1 MKPWQNDIFN
11 LYVEQRG
18 RAGRNVGKYH
28 PKLKGT
34 RQDVRTAGLS
44 VPSRDAPNFIA
55 TLLYNLNIFD
65 DAEADSIIRATTSP
79 ERGESLMQSLEDHS
93 DEIRERQDE
102 ISNAYEEEL
111 TKYVNRAKINRGRG
125 GKGSKGRTDRYEAQ
139 AAAIEMAK
147 QQKELLKQ
155 MKSQGVDAATS
166 IEDAILN
173 SMESSKDETLVSM
186 QIKDLTDADGLIDT
200 IEKLG
205 VDKSDIGVER
215 VPQGVVVDFF
225 ISTNSR
231 IGRDFESIPP
241 TEIDD
246 MFSRFSS
253 SGEVVVEVLPPD
265 DISDAITGLKSSLSR
280 PDRESKGETYDEP
293 EKQDSEAEFDPETS
307 GEIPTVSS
315 ADADEDA
322 RPTEDDFDDV
332 GVAYDPSYDKDDADE
347 FDMEG
352 SDYDPMNPYDEDRY
366 ENEEGEHTCEEC
378 DGKGHKNY
386 PHEGEMEY
394 DTCRSCGGSGKTNK
408 PSHYGED
415 EEGDKPDFLDLDGD
429 GDKEESMKQAAK
441 DADKNKKET
450 NHHGDENNEYRE
462 RRDPREPF
470 EDMGYTEDEDE
481 DIVYEDIIDGDEVK
495 IKIERRFTGDEW
507 VVSVTSKETG
517 RVGSDINKDKDKAF
531 DNAVREYKYL
541 KRATPEHLGDEDIM
555 MMGGYEGN
563 EENINE
569 GHKMSPQQANQWMT
583 QQRNERVRNY
593 MKHDERWKG
602 YY

>member
-1 MKPWQNDIFN
+1 MKPWQNDIFS

-34 RQDVRTAGLS
+34 RQDVRSAGLS

-55 TLLYNLNIFD
+55 TLLYNLDIFD
-65 DAEADSIIRATTSP
+65 DAEADSIIRATSSP
-79 ERGESLMQSLEDHS
+79 ARGESLMQSLEAHS
-93 DEIRERQDE
+93 DEIIKRQDD

-125 GKGSKGRTDRYEAQ
+125 GKGSKGRTERYEAQ
-139 AAAIEMAK
+139 AAAIEIAK

-173 SMESSKDETLVSM
+173 SMESTKDETLVSM
-186 QIKDLTDADGLIDT
+186 QIRGLTDADGLIDT

-215 VPQGVVVDFF
+215 VSGGVVVDFF

-265 DISDAITGLKSSLSR
+265 DIADAISGLKSSLSQ
-280 PDRESKGETYDEP
+280 PDRKSKGETYDEP
-293 EKQDSEAEFDPETS
+293 EKEDSEVEFDPKTS
-307 GEIPTVSS
+307 GEVPTVTSV
-315 ADADEDA
+315 DDDEDF
-322 RPTEDDFDDV
+322 RPTEDDFDEV
-332 GVAYDPSYDKDDADE
+332 GVAYDPSFSREDDYDVDSE
-347 FDMEG
+347 DMN
-352 SDYDPMNPYDEDRY
+352 YDPMNPYDEDRF
-366 ENEEGEHTCEEC
+366 EDEEGERECEEC
-378 DGKGHKNY
+378 DGEGGKEY
-386 PHEGEMEY
+386 PYQGEMEWE
-394 DTCRSCGGSGKTNK
+394 TCRSCKGSGKTNQ
-408 PSHYGED
+408 PSRYGED
-415 EEGDKPDFLDLDGD
+415 RYENEEAKPDYIDIDGD
-429 GDKEESMKQAAK
+429 GDKEEPMKKAAK
-441 DADKNKKET
+441 EREE
-450 NHHGDENNEYRE
+450 EN
-462 RRDPREPF
+462 
-470 EDMGYTEDEDE
+470 
-481 DIVYEDIIDGDEVK
+481 
-495 IKIERRFTGDEW
+495 
-507 VVSVTSKETG
+507 
-517 RVGSDINKDKDKAF
+517 
-531 DNAVREYKYL
+531 
-541 KRATPEHLGDEDIM
+541 
-555 MMGGYEGN
+555 N

-583 QQRNERVRNY
+583 QQRNERMRSY

>member
-1 MKPWQNDIFN
+1 MKQWQNDIFN

-18 RAGRNVGKYH
+18 RKGRNVGQYH
-28 PKLKGT
+28 PKLQKT
-34 RQDVRTAGLS
+34 RQEIRTAGLS

-65 DAEADSIIRATTSP
+65 DAEADSIIRASTSP
-79 ERGESLMQSLEDHS
+79 ARGESLMQALEAHS

-102 ISNAYEEEL
+102 ISDVYEEEL
-111 TKYVNRAKINRGRG
+111 SKYVNRAKINRGRG
-125 GKGSKGRTDRYEAQ
+125 GKGSKGRTETYEAQ
-139 AAAIEMAK
+139 AAAIEIAK

-173 SMESSKDETLVSM
+173 SMESTKEETLISM
-186 QIKDLTDADGLIDT
+186 QIRDLTDADGLIDT

-253 SGEVVVEVLPPD
+253 SGEVVVEILPPD
-265 DISDAITGLKSSLSR
+265 DIADAISGLKSSLSR
-280 PDRESKGETYDEP
+280 SESGSRDETYDEP
-293 EKQDSEAEFDPETS
+293 EKEVSEPEFDPETS
-307 GEIPTVSS
+307 GEVPTIKSV
-315 ADADEDA
+315 DDDEDFE
-322 RPTEDDFDDV
+322 PTEDDFDEV
-332 GVAYDPSYDKDDADE
+332 GVAYDPAYDKDDDNE

-366 ENEEGEHTCEEC
+366 ENEEGEHTCDEC
-378 DGKGHKNY
+378 DGEGGKEY
-386 PHEGEMEY
+386 PYQGEMEWE
-394 DTCRSCGGSGKTNK
+394 TCRSCEGSGRTKQ
-408 PSHYGED
+408 PSRYGED
-415 EEGDKPDFLDLDGD
+415 RYENEEAKPDYIDIDGD
-429 GDKEESMKQAAK
+429 GDTEEPMKKAAK
-441 DADKNKKET
+441 ES
-450 NHHGDENNEYRE
+450 E
-462 RRDPREPF
+462 
-470 EDMGYTEDEDE
+470 
-481 DIVYEDIIDGDEVK
+481 
-495 IKIERRFTGDEW
+495 
-507 VVSVTSKETG
+507 
-517 RVGSDINKDKDKAF
+517 
-531 DNAVREYKYL
+531 
-541 KRATPEHLGDEDIM
+541 
-555 MMGGYEGN
+555 

-569 GHKMSPQQANQWMT
+569 GHKMSPQEANEWMAR
-583 QQRNERVRNY
+583 QRNERMRNY

>member
-1 MKPWQNDIFN
+1 MKPWQNDIFS

-34 RQDVRTAGLS
+34 RQDVRSAGLS

-55 TLLYNLNIFD
+55 TLLYNLDIFD

-79 ERGESLMQSLEDHS
+79 ARGESLMQSLEAHS
-93 DEIRERQDE
+93 DEIIKRQDD

-125 GKGSKGRTDRYEAQ
+125 GKGSKGRTERYEAQ
-139 AAAIEMAK
+139 AAAIEIAK

-173 SMESSKDETLVSM
+173 SMESTKDETLVSM

-215 VPQGVVVDFF
+215 VPEGVVVDFF

-231 IGRDFESIPP
+231 IGRDFENIPP

-280 PDRESKGETYDEP
+280 PDKQSKGETYDEP
-293 EKQDSEAEFDPETS
+293 EKQDSEAEFDPKTS
-307 GEIPTVSS
+307 GEVPTIKSV
-315 ADADEDA
+315 DDDEDFE
-322 RPTEDDFDDV
+322 PTEDDFDEV
-332 GVAYDPSYDKDDADE
+332 GVAYDPSYSRENDYDVDSE
-347 FDMEG
+347 DM
-352 SDYDPMNPYDEDRY
+352 DYDPMNPYGEDRY
-366 ENEEGEHTCEEC
+366 ENEEA
-378 DGKGHKNY
+378 
-386 PHEGEMEY
+386 
-394 DTCRSCGGSGKTNK
+394 
-408 PSHYGED
+408 
-415 EEGDKPDFLDLDGD
+415 KPDYIDIDGD
-429 GDKEESMKQAAK
+429 GDTEEPMKKAAK
-441 DADKNKKET
+441 ESEE
-450 NHHGDENNEYRE
+450 ENNEYRE
-462 RRDPREPF
+462 RIDPREPF
-470 EDMGYTEDEDE
+470 EDMGYSEDEDE
-481 DIVYEDIIDGDEVK
+481 DEIYDHIIDDDEVK
-495 IKIERRFTGDEW
+495 IEIKRRFTGDGW
-507 VVSVTSKETG
+507 VVRVTSKETG
-517 RVGSDINKDKDKAF
+517 YVGFDINKDKDKAF
-531 DNAVREYKYL
+531 KNAVQEYKYL
-541 KRATPEHLGDEDIM
+541 KRATPEHLGDEDVM

-569 GHKMSPQQANQWMT
+569 GHKMSPQQANAWMA